1 VRRFLAYASE
11 QALQSLPPP
20 VVARHDSAEAIS
32 SRIPH
37 LLFGTGSA
45 ISGTIG
51 VVSKQYYV
59 YIMTNS
65 RNTVLYVGV
74 TNDLIR
80 RVYEHKEKLA
90 DGFTRKYNI
99 TKLVY
104 YEVFEDIENAILR
117 EKQIKAGSRQKKVQ
131 LINSMNREWHDLY
144 DEL

>member
-1 VRRFLAYASE
+1 
-11 QALQSLPPP
+11 
-20 VVARHDSAEAIS
+20 
-32 SRIPH
+32 
-37 LLFGTGSA
+37 
-45 ISGTIG
+45 
-51 VVSKQYYV
+51 
-59 YIMTNS
+59 MTNN

-131 LINSMNREWHDLY
+131 LINSINREWHDLY
-144 DEL
+144 DELWDCRASLAMTPSLLSSRGVFFLCHCEARQCRSNLGGGNGIATLRSQ